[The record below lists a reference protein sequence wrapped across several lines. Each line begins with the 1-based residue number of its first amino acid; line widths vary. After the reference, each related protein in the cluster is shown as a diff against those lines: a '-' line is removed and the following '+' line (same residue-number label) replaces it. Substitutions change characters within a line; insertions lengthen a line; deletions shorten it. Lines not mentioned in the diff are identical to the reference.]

1 MDIGKAF
8 AFVFEDENWI
18 VKILI
23 AAAILLLGILFSW
36 LLLIPLILA
45 LALLGGYSVE
55 ITRRVIRGEL
65 DGLPEWDD
73 WGALLADGL
82 KVMVIAIVYALP
94 LIILAVCLGV
104 PSGVLSDSGDAGAAV
119 GGLLGLCL
127 SCFAFLYA
135 IAMSLALPAAIA
147 FFAAED
153 ELGAAFRF
161 GDVYGL
167 VRDNISTYLITW
179 VMSWVANLIGEAG
192 SLVCGIGW
200 LLTFPYGLLV
210 TGHLYGQAYVE
221 STGHAAALAPA
232 DEEDLFEEVVVEEEV
247 AEEATEEAAGGEA
260 ADEETA

>member
-23 AAAILLLGILFSW
+23 AAAILLLGTLFSW

-45 LALLGGYSVE
+45 FALVGGYSVE

-73 WGALLADGL
+73 WGALLANGL

-94 LIILAVCLGV
+94 LIILTVCLGV
-104 PSGVLSDSGDAGAAV
+104 PSGLLGDSGDTGAAV

-135 IAMSLALPAAIA
+135 IAMSLALPAAVA

-153 ELGAAFRF
+153 DLGAAFRF

-167 VRDNISTYLITW
+167 VRDNIGTYLITW
-179 VMSWVANLIGEAG
+179 VMSWVANLVGEAG

-200 LLTFPYGLLV
+200 LLTFPYGVMV

-221 STGHAAALAPA
+221 ATMQTGASALVDLV
-232 DEEDLFEEVVVEEEV
+232 DEDV
-247 AEEATEEAAGGEA
+247 AEAVDEALEDREAEEP
-260 ADEETA
+260 D

>member
-23 AAAILLLGILFSW
+23 AAGILLLGILFSW

-45 LALLGGYSVE
+45 FALLGGYSVE
-55 ITRRVIRGEL
+55 ITRRVIRGEV

-73 WGALLADGL
+73 WWTLIVDGL
-82 KVMVIAIVYALP
+82 KVVVIGIVYALP

-104 PSGVLSDSGDAGAAV
+104 PAGVLGDSGDAGAAL
-119 GGLLGLCL
+119 GGTLALCL
-127 SCFAFLYA
+127 SCLGFLYA

-147 FFAAED
+147 FYAAED
-153 ELGAAFRF
+153 DLGAAFRF

-167 VRDNISTYLITW
+167 VRDNIGTYLMTW

-200 LLTFPYGLLV
+200 LVTFPYGLMV

-221 STGHAAALAPA
+221 AAGQTAAPVRVDVV
-232 DEEDLFEEVVVEEEV
+232 DEDVVEAV
-247 AEEATEEAAGGEA
+247 EEALEEKEA
-260 ADEETA
+260 EDEAD

>member
-23 AAAILLLGILFSW
+23 AAAILLLGVLFSW

-45 LALLGGYSVE
+45 FALVGGYSVE

-94 LIILAVCLGV
+94 LIILAVCLGI
-104 PSGVLSDSGDAGAAV
+104 PSGILSDSGDSGAAV
-119 GGLLGLCL
+119 GGLLSLCL

-147 FFAAED
+147 FFAAD
-153 ELGAAFRF
+153 DDLGAAFRF
-161 GDVYGL
+161 GDVFGL
-167 VRDNISTYLITW
+167 VRDNIGTYLITW

-200 LLTFPYGLLV
+200 LLTFPYGVMV

-221 STGHAAALAPA
+221 STGQAAALAPV
-232 DEEDLFEEVVVEEEV
+232 DEDDLLDEEVVEADEVEEV
-247 AEEATEEAAGGEA
+247 AEEAVDDEAE
-260 ADEETA
+260 EETA